1 MRLMDEPNKYLA
13 LCLDPVHVG
22 TGGYRLGRV
31 DLSIVREPASGIPKV
46 PGTSLAGVVRAY
58 AEKAREKDKS
68 LPDIDTVFGT
78 AEGEKGKQGMV
89 RFFDVQVVLFP
100 VNSHLGTV
108 WVSTVERLLAWD
120 FFSGDMKEDWRQATE
135 HEDKIIPLKG
145 LAGGKPVQLGWLLLE
160 AVKSVGQDKSIILP
174 KSLSF
179 IKNVGAV
186 SDKLF
191 YHLVNDHLEVR
202 TSVSIDRAT
211 GAAKTGALFT
221 YEAIPRA
228 TVLGFEVV
236 VDERRSADVTVEK
249 VERLLGQALRTLK
262 LLGIGG
268 MGTRGFGRLEVLSSD
283 RNGGM

>member
-1 MRLMDEPNKYLA
+1 MDEPNKYLA

-58 AEKAREKDKS
+58 AEQAREKDKS

>member
-1 MRLMDEPNKYLA
+1 MDEPNKYLA